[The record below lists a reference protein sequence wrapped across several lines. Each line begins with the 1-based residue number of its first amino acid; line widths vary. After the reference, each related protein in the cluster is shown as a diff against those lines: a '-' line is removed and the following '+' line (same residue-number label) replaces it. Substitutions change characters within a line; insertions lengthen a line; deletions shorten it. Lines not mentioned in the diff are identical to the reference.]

1 MVLKSLHDVVSHVSK
16 YTDNSG
22 YMEKNI
28 CGFPC
33 VQGLVPILSQG
44 PPPAQPGEVTTV
56 PSAKRARTV
65 PAATPESFTWWYVSH
80 WVASASAG
88 ISSAVA
94 M

>member
-22 YMEKNI
+22 SMEKNK
-28 CGFPC
+28 CGFPS

-44 PPPAQPGEVTTV
+44 PPPA
-56 PSAKRARTV
+56 
-65 PAATPESFTWWYVSH
+65 PESFTWWYVSH